1 MRGTRKLWVYAGMI
15 KEESRNTR
23 EMRVKRWQNQ
33 WHNFDEVKK
42 LLALGTKESEQE
54 GQDRKSNS
62 QCMKLNSEVV
72 PDTGNDES

>member
-1 MRGTRKLWVYAGMI
+1 MK
-15 KEESRNTR
+15 
-23 EMRVKRWQNQ
+23 VKRWQNQ